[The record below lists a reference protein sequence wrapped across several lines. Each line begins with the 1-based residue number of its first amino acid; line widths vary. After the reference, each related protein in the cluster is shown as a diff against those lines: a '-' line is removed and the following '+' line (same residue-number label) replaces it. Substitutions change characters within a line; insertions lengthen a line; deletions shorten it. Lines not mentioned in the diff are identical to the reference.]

1 MINPSFAE
9 VIEKGQSRYT
19 LVMLT
24 SKRARQ
30 IVEGDKILVDTDS
43 EKPVTIAIE
52 EIMQDK
58 VTYKNEE

>member
-30 IVEGDKILVDTDS
+30 IVEGDKLLVDTDS

>member
-30 IVEGDKILVDTDS
+30 IVGGDKVLVDTDS